1 MDKSILLLFYKLFY
15 CGKRCGY
22 PGENYFFKFCISFL
36 TILVYYN
43 GKLFVFRGD
52 GKMNL
57 DILFGN
63 VLEIIKDEL
72 SSLSFS
78 TWFEELKLVSLK
90 ENMATLQVPMEIHKT
105 QLTHY
110 YYETIKKAFQQVT
123 GEDVE
128 LEFLLEKEIKEKQEQ
143 SLKIEEEQKIKE
155 DVDNNVFQI
164 KSNLKSIYTFDNF
177 VVGNSNKFAQAAAL
191 SVAENPGKM
200 YNPLFLYGNSGLGK
214 THLMHAIGNYIVEH
228 SNKKVLYVR
237 SDQFIS
243 DFINTNKKDDEG
255 TNYNYVEFFKNKYRN
270 IDVLIIDD
278 IQFLGGANKTQQE
291 FFHTFNTLHDDSKQI
306 IISSD
311 RSPEDL
317 KLLEERL
324 RTRFSWG
331 LTVNIY
337 PPDFTLRM
345 EILRKKIIAGNFEQD
360 IPEDVI
366 EYVASNIGS
375 DVRQL
380 EGAITRLVAYSTI
393 MGSAP
398 ITLELAIDALPNFV
412 NKGLC
417 EKNDIARIQKIVAEF
432 FQINVEDIR
441 SKKRSANIAF
451 PRQVAMYLCRT
462 MTSESFPKIGIEF
475 GGKDHTTIMYS
486 VEKIENEMKE
496 NKDLANIIEKLK
508 KDIG

>member
-228 SNKKVLYVR
+228 SNKKVLLVIL
-237 SDQFIS
+237 SI
-243 DFINTNKKDDEG
+243 
-255 TNYNYVEFFKNKYRN
+255 
-270 IDVLIIDD
+270 LI
-278 IQFLGGANKTQQE
+278 KRMMKE
-291 FFHTFNTLHDDSKQI
+291 PI
-306 IISSD
+306 IIMWNF
-311 RSPEDL
+311 L
-317 KLLEERL
+317 K
-324 RTRFSWG
+324 TS
-331 LTVNIY
+331 T
-337 PPDFTLRM
+337 
-345 EILRKKIIAGNFEQD
+345 EILMF
-360 IPEDVI
+360 
-366 EYVASNIGS
+366 
-375 DVRQL
+375 
-380 EGAITRLVAYSTI
+380 
-393 MGSAP
+393 
-398 ITLELAIDALPNFV
+398 
-412 NKGLC
+412 
-417 EKNDIARIQKIVAEF
+417 
-432 FQINVEDIR
+432 
-441 SKKRSANIAF
+441 
-451 PRQVAMYLCRT
+451 
-462 MTSESFPKIGIEF
+462 
-475 GGKDHTTIMYS
+475 
-486 VEKIENEMKE
+486 
-496 NKDLANIIEKLK
+496 
-508 KDIG
+508 